1 MGNEQLV
8 EVALQPRYPG
18 ERVCGSLVFGATL
31 IMSPRTTERS
41 AKAGGVAALQAEA
54 AAEVAKTAAHEAA
67 IKGRQAAQRKAKA
80 RAEAAAAAEAK
91 AAAEEAADAARASA
105 LASGTS
111 PDGGGGAVD
120 MAALSG
126 TALGAVESATRRLKQ
141 TLHAVEC
148 QALPTLP
155 APGTKG
161 VDRAWV
167 SSLYD
172 VACSIEECTRGIC
185 VGL

>member
-1 MGNEQLV
+1 LE
-8 EVALQPRYPG
+8 PRYPG

-41 AKAGGVAALQAEA
+41 ARAGGVASLQTEADAELAKKA
-54 AAEVAKTAAHEAA
+54 AA
-67 IKGRQAAQRKAKA
+67 RQAAMKGKREAQHKAKA
-80 RAEAAAAAEAK
+80 RAEAAAAAEAQ
-91 AAAEEAADAARASA
+91 AAAAQAADAARASEYGNHG
-105 LASGTS
+105 S
-111 PDGGGGAVD
+111 GGGASGVGTD

-126 TALGAVESATRRLKQ
+126 TALGSVESAARRLKQ

-167 SSLYD
+167 SKCERFTL
-172 VACSIEECTRGIC
+172 E
-185 VGL
+185 